1 VTDRAVD
8 LRDDGPVIRSLA
20 AIGRVTPSVMLA
32 PWVPVLVRATA
43 LDGGDPRSPSDPRG
57 RA

>member
-1 VTDRAVD
+1 VTDRGAD

-32 PWVPVLVRATA
+32 PWLPVLVRATA
-43 LDGGDPRSPSDPRG
+43 VQGGDPPSPSEAQG
-57 RA
+57 RS